1 MTRESRVA
9 LFVGLAFIIL
19 FGLVL
24 GQRSL
29 SLSAAHGPGAAAPGT
44 YPPPEGPGAEM
55 VAAEIS
61 EEDYRP
67 APAPASTR
75 RQPPARPPAEPR
87 SRGRSPAAVVRRR
100 QVPIQADGPDRE
112 APAGAARR
120 SRLAGPRVRTYRVRR
135 GDTLIRI
142 ARKVYGRG
150 REEAYLRIYNA
161 NRDKM
166 RNPSRVLVGVVLVI
180 PPLGL
185 TSPGPS
191 GRQDVARAR
200 RRQPH
205 YREMTL
211 EALAG
216 HFDRGRSYVV
226 RAGDCLTVIA
236 RRQLGDGSA
245 AGVRK
250 LLTANR
256 DRIADPDL
264 LRVGLELRIPSG
276 A

>member
-1 MTRESRVA
+1 M
-9 LFVGLAFIIL
+9 IIL

-24 GQRSL
+24 GRRSL
-29 SLSAAHGPGAAAPGT
+29 SLSAAQGIGAAARGT
-44 YPPPEGPGAEM
+44 YPPPEGPGADM
-55 VAAEIS
+55 VAATIS

-87 SRGRSPAAVVRRR
+87 SPGRSPAAVVRRR
-100 QVPIQADGPDRE
+100 QVLIQADEPDRE

-120 SRLAGPRVRTYRVRR
+120 SRPASPRVRTYKVRR

-180 PPLGL
+180 PPLAPAA
-185 TSPGPS
+185 PGPS
-191 GRQDVARAR
+191 GRQDVARAP

-216 HFDRGRSYVV
+216 QFGRGRSYVV

-236 RRQLGDGSA
+236 RRQMGDGST
-245 AGVRK
+245 AGVRR
-250 LLTANR
+250 LLAANR